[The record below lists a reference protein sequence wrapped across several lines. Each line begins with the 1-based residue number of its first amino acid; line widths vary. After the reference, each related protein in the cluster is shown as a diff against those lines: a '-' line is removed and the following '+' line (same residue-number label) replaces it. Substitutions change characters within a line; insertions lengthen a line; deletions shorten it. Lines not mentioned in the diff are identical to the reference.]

1 MAARLSYRAQF
12 ADITL
17 PERCTW
23 GEEGYVVVAEAI
35 PGSNRCELQFC
46 GLCGLSGRNPS
57 KGRWMRRPSLVCPIL
72 SLHDDTSLWW
82 CRRCVE
88 ETHAGLCES
97 IATVGIAR
105 STRTADADPVDLR
118 GWQSDFSISES
129 RKPPARSRQSEH
141 CAVADSG
148 ALVESRATRAEAAA
162 AAAAAAMAATT
173 RSSSASA
180 ETAAAAAAAVA
191 VAVATHAP
199 RQLVLPRRIP
209 PPAPHLHPTQNWIF
223 CHGPFVAL
231 HHLRSSMHKGQ

>member
-1 MAARLSYRAQF
+1 MAARLSYKAQF
-12 ADITL
+12 ADISL

-23 GEEGYVVVAEAI
+23 SELGWVVVAEATS
-35 PGSNRCELQFC
+35 GSARQDLHSC
-46 GLCGLSGRNPS
+46 GLCGYSGRFPP
-57 KGRWMRRPSLVCPIL
+57 KGRWLRRPSVVCPIL
-72 SLHDDTSLWW
+72 SPRDPLLQWW
-82 CRRCVE
+82 CRRCVQV
-88 ETHAGLCES
+88 THADLRKL
-97 IATVGIAR
+97 IVAVVIAR

-118 GWQSDFSISES
+118 GWQSAFSVSES
-129 RKPPARSRQSEH
+129 HKPPARSLQFEH
-141 CAVADSG
+141 CAMADSG

-162 AAAAAAMAATT
+162 AAATAAMAATT